1 MASAYLEYFLEYS
14 LLAFMCSLGVL
25 QIAVAR
31 AGLDG
36 LSFFRRPVLGYAFG
50 VLAIIAGFALFYAT
64 GDRAAEP
71 LRGIEG
77 GVKRFFG
84 ERECLAAFMA
94 GAFTALVS
102 TLIVSSVAKRA
113 MWSSSRKAPARGL
126 DALREMTFW
135 QAMRR
140 RLRGRPSS

>member
-1 MASAYLEYFLEYS
+1 MMASAYLQYFFEYS
-14 LLAFMCSLGVL
+14 ILAFMASLGVL

-36 LSFFRRPVLGYAFG
+36 LSFFRRPVLSYAFG

-94 GAFTALVS
+94 GAFGALVS
-102 TLIVSSVAKRA
+102 TLMVASVAKRA
-113 MWSSSRKAPARGL
+113 MCSSSRKAPARGL

-135 QAMRR
+135 QAVTNRFRR
-140 RLRGRPSS
+140 QR